1 MNLRRKGVSPLA
13 SLFTAVLTTQLA
25 LAQVPH
31 TFQNGEVADA
41 DKINENFEALRSRV
55 QSIDG
60 SGGRPAISIT
70 TDPVITQEY
79 HPFVASITSDTPLY
93 RVGVTQVYEGGQGEF
108 LSRTL
113 ATIPTSYV
121 IDDRLERL
129 RLGQTYDLT
138 VHAQNIDGKA
148 TVETV
153 TVGST
158 LAIPVGQY
166 IVDPPL
172 VVPEASGDVPLNCFS
187 GITIS
192 EVRVFG
198 EFIKLDNGIGPCNNG
213 SPYNYLPRPVPL
225 VDVSDA
231 VGCVGGSPIFNLD
244 DLETYAVFLNL
255 TGLVG
260 DTYETWR
267 EATTVY
273 TPGNPASLLQTV
285 VEWCQ
290 YLPSGESSPA
300 GVVTFSRAYQVNA
313 TKSD

>member
-1 MNLRRKGVSPLA
+1 MNLCRTGVSHLA
-13 SLFTAVLTTQLA
+13 SLLTALLIPSLA
-25 LAQVPH
+25 FAQVLH
-31 TFQNGEVADA
+31 TFNNGEVADA
-41 DKINENFEALRSRV
+41 EKVNENFEALSNRI

-60 SGGRPAISIT
+60 SGGRPVISIT
-70 TDPVITQEY
+70 TDPVITQAN
-79 HPFVASITSDTPLY
+79 HPFAASITSDTPLY
-93 RVGVTQVYEGGQGEF
+93 RVGVTQVYKDGQSEF

-113 ATIPTSYV
+113 ATTPTSYV

-129 RLGQTYDLT
+129 GLGQTYDLA

-172 VVPEASGDVPLNCFS
+172 VIPDSSGDVPLNCFWEK
-187 GITIS
+187 TIS
-192 EVRVFG
+192 QVYVFG

-213 SPYNYLPRPVPL
+213 LPYNSLPRPVPL
-225 VDVSDA
+225 VDVADA
-231 VGCVGGSPIFNLD
+231 VGCVGGSPIFNLN
-244 DLETYAVFLNL
+244 DLETYAAFLGG
-255 TGLVG
+255 TTSGS
-260 DTYETWR
+260 DRYETWY
-267 EATTVY
+267 EVTTVY
-273 TPGNPASLLQTV
+273 TPGNPALLSETV

-300 GVVTFSRAYQVNA
+300 GVETFSRTYQVNA